1 MMKDT
6 FTINELAMFTSLST
20 RTLRNYLAAGF
31 LNGDKVNGAWQFS
44 PEQVQAFLEN
54 KAVQPAMLAKKNAI
68 VFDFMGSKP
77 DKQDKICTILDLTA
91 KDAVNAS
98 MFFCQRIPDLTPEL
112 EFHFASN
119 PLGKGVRLIL
129 SGSPNDVLSL
139 LNQYY
144 SRE

>member
-1 MMKDT
+1 MKET
-6 FTINELAMFTSLST
+6 FTINELAMFTSLTT
-20 RTLRNYLAAGF
+20 RTLRSYLATGF
-31 LNGDKVNGAWQFS
+31 LKGDKVNGVWQFS
-44 PEQVQAFLEN
+44 PEQVQAFMEN
-54 KAVQPAMLAKKNAI
+54 KAVRPSILAKKNAI

-77 DKQDKICTILDLTA
+77 EKQDKICTILDLTA
-91 KDAVNAS
+91 PDAVNAS
-98 MFFCQRIPDLTPEL
+98 VFFCQKISDLAPEL

-129 SGSPNDVLSL
+129 SGSPKDVLRL

>member
-1 MMKDT
+1 MKDT
-6 FTINELAMFTSLST
+6 FTINELAMMTSLST
-20 RTLRNYLAAGF
+20 RTLRNYLATGF

-44 PEQVQAFLEN
+44 PEQVQAFMEN
-54 KAVQPAMLAKKNAI
+54 KAVRPAMLAKKNAI

-77 DKQDKICTILDLTA
+77 DKQDKICTILDLTVQGA
-91 KDAVNAS
+91 VDASV
-98 MFFCQRIPDLTPEL
+98 FFCQKISALEPEL

-129 SGSPNDVLSL
+129 SGSPKDVLGL

-144 SRE
+144 DRQ

>member
-1 MMKDT
+1 MKET
-6 FTINELAMFTSLST
+6 FTINELAMLTSITT
-20 RTLRNYLAAGF
+20 RTLRSYLATGF
-31 LNGDKVNGAWQFS
+31 LKGDKVNGVWQFS
-44 PEQVQAFLEN
+44 PEQVQAFMEN
-54 KAVQPAMLAKKNAI
+54 KAVRPSILAKKNAI

-77 DKQDKICTILDLTA
+77 EKQDKICTILDLTA
-91 KDAVNAS
+91 PDAVNAS
-98 MFFCQRIPDLTPEL
+98 VFFCQKISDLAPEL

-129 SGSPNDVLSL
+129 SGSPKDVLRL